1 MRVCFTLGMDDIAL
15 LTQDVGQQ
23 CMQWITFF
31 LSFFSL
37 RFTLGENLTLWCLM
51 PDTERPQVQLST
63 TSLAKTKNH
72 FVPVLI
78 QFTEPVFGF
87 ASSGVTISG
96 GTLTRQVHEK
106 NPDCFY
112 WGTWILQL

>member
-1 MRVCFTLGMDDIAL
+1 MDK
-15 LTQDVGQQ
+15 
-23 CMQWITFF
+23 FF

-37 RFTLGENLTLWCLM
+37 RFTLGDNLTLWCLM

-106 NPDCFY
+106 DPDCFY
-112 WGTWILQL
+112 WHLDYTVVKYSRLLH

>member
-1 MRVCFTLGMDDIAL
+1 MHEMDKI
-15 LTQDVGQQ
+15 
-23 CMQWITFF
+23 F
-31 LSFFSL
+31 LAFFSL
-37 RFTLGENLTLWCLM
+37 SITLGDNLTLWCLM

-106 NPDCFY
+106 DPDCFY
-112 WGTWILQL
+112 WHLDYTVLKYSRLLH